1 MSLEQGMAHLVSK
14 TWKDIRKQ
22 EFVPCW
28 KLDEKAKRH
37 TSERYMLMKTFIS
50 TNKNLVEPIS
60 SEVPIK
66 FM

>member
-1 MSLEQGMAHLVSK
+1 MREVNGMSLEQGMAHLVSK

-37 TSERYMLMKTFIS
+37 TSERYMLMKTFP
-50 TNKNLVEPIS
+50 L
-60 SEVPIK
+60 IK
-66 FM
+66 TW

>member
-28 KLDEKAKRH
+28 KLDEKAKKH
-37 TSERYMLMKTFIS
+37 TSERYMLMKTFP
-50 TNKNLVEPIS
+50 L
-60 SEVPIK
+60 IK
-66 FM
+66 TW